1 MIIDVEANDALFSE
15 RGLDEVWSD
24 VTGFPNYLVSSFGRV
39 WSDYSMGFLKPYS
52 LNGYHIGVG
61 LRLGGRRYSTY
72 VHQLVAK
79 AFVPNPRNLPVV
91 CHLDDDPFNNYF
103 ENLAWGTQSDNGR
116 DARDNGSF
124 DGRSR
129 VSIKIRA
136 STIDGNFIG
145 EFPSQNKAARA
156 TNVSMHN
163 VSKYSRVKRPTKGYL
178 FERLS

>member
-24 VTGFPNYLVSSFGRV
+24 VAGFPNYLVSSFGRV

-52 LNGYHIGVG
+52 MNGYHIGVG

-79 AFVPNPRNLPVV
+79 AFVPNPRNLPLVR
-91 CHLDDDPFNNYF
+91 HLDDDPFNNYF
-103 ENLAWGTQSDNGR
+103 ENLAWGTQSENVQ

-124 DGRSR
+124 DGKQY
-129 VSIKIRA
+129 VGIRA
-136 STIDGNFIG
+136 VTLDGVFVGNFKT
-145 EFPSQNKAARA
+145 QHDAARE
-156 TNVSMHN
+156 TGVS
-163 VSKYSRVKRPTKGYL
+163 VSGISLYSRNKRPIKGYL
-178 FERLS
+178 FERIS